1 MPTDDSKSKIPPAE
15 LLLEFIKNAKKPP
28 SFTEIAKQF
37 GITKKERKALKKELK
52 KLLKSGKVAVRKG
65 RYIIPAAEEQK
76 KTTKK
81 AAKKGDKKRITGT
94 VIAYPAG
101 FGFLQSE
108 ELEKDLY
115 IPPIEMQYL
124 LHGDKVLAEP
134 KIYKGRPEAKIVR
147 VLKRATKYVLG
158 RVEPTKKGCVLVP
171 IDSNQHLRF
180 LLPQKTCK
188 ELKPG
193 TVVDCEITRY
203 PTKSSPGRVKVKEVL
218 GHPDERSL
226 IVDIVIR
233 KYKLPTDYP
242 EEVKKEVEQIPDEI
256 PKEEI
261 ERRRDLREQVCFT
274 IDPERARDFDDAVA
288 IERTDKGYR
297 LWVHI
302 ADVSHYVKPGTKLDE
317 EAFRRSFTFYLPDR
331 ALHMLPEKLSA
342 RICSLRP
349 NEDKLAF
356 TVEMHFD
363 KEGNLLDYDIY
374 ESVIRSKARLTYD
387 QALRLIIGDPGLE
400 EKYPQVVEPLRAMA
414 ELARILNKK
423 RWERGSIDFDLPEV
437 EVIVDEFGE
446 PTAVVPYERHFAH
459 KLIEEFMIAANETVA
474 MHMQNIGY
482 PCLYRVHEEPD
493 PKKVEQLLELLRGL
507 GYPVKKVKPPYHPK
521 FFQQILEYFEG
532 KPEEMLVRYLTLRSM
547 KRAYYSPV
555 NIGHFGLASDH
566 YLHFTSPIRRYPDLI
581 VHRLTKMALKG
592 EIPDYKYWEEYLTY
606 AGEYCSAQERLAD
619 EVEEEAV
626 ERLKI
631 RMLKGYIGD
640 TFEGIITGVHPYGF
654 FVELKDFIIDGLVPI
669 ETLKDDEYIFD
680 EPNHQLVG
688 VKTGKRYRLGD
699 PVKVKLVR
707 ADEEKK
713 EVDFVLAEEQKEKEQ
728 TPA

>member
-1 MPTDDSKSKIPPAE
+1 MGLISINTMEDGKRVPSEKE
-15 LLLEFIKNAKKPP
+15 LLKYICNAKKPP
-28 SFTEIAKQF
+28 SFTEIAKHF
-37 GITKKERKALKKELK
+37 GLTKKEKKALKKELK
-52 KLLKSGKVAVRKG
+52 KLLKAGKVAVRKG
-65 RYIIPAAEEQK
+65 RYICPSKEEK
-76 KTTKK
+76 KKEE
-81 AAKKGDKKRITGT
+81 KKRIVGT

-134 KIYKGRPEAKIVR
+134 KIYKGRPEAKIIR

-158 RVEPTKKGCVLVP
+158 RVDITKKGCTLIP

-180 LLPQKTCK
+180 LLPQKVCK
-188 ELKPG
+188 ELRPG

-261 ERRRDLREQVCFT
+261 ERRRDLREQICFT

-342 RICSLRP
+342 RVCSLRP
-349 NEDKLAF
+349 DEDKLAF

-363 KEGNLLDYDIY
+363 REGNLLDYDIY

-400 EKYPQVVEPLRAMA
+400 KKYPHVVEPLRAMA

-423 RWERGSIDFDLPEV
+423 RWDRGSIDFDLPEV

-493 PKKVEQLLELLRGL
+493 PKKVQQLLELLQGL
-507 GYPVKKVKPPYHPK
+507 GYQVKKVKPPLPP
-521 FFQQILEYFEG
+521 QILPADTRILRGQTGGDAGALPDPSEHEEG
-532 KPEEMLVRYLTLRSM
+532 FLQPGQYRTLR
-547 KRAYYSPV
+547 
-555 NIGHFGLASDH
+555 FGFRPLPP
-566 YLHFTSPIRRYPDLI
+566 LHIS
-581 VHRLTKMALKG
+581 H
-592 EIPDYKYWEEYLTY
+592 
-606 AGEYCSAQERLAD
+606 
-619 EVEEEAV
+619 
-626 ERLKI
+626 
-631 RMLKGYIGD
+631 
-640 TFEGIITGVHPYGF
+640 
-654 FVELKDFIIDGLVPI
+654 
-669 ETLKDDEYIFD
+669 
-680 EPNHQLVG
+680 
-688 VKTGKRYRLGD
+688 
-699 PVKVKLVR
+699 
-707 ADEEKK
+707 
-713 EVDFVLAEEQKEKEQ
+713 
-728 TPA
+728 

>member
-1 MPTDDSKSKIPPAE
+1 MSGRDKIPPTKE
-15 LLLEFIKNAKKPP
+15 LLGFICQSKKPP
-28 SFTEIAKQF
+28 SFTEIVKHF
-37 GITKKERKALKKELK
+37 GLVKKEKKLLKKELK
-52 KLLKSGKVAVRKG
+52 KLLKAGKLAVRKG
-65 RYIIPAAEEQK
+65 RYICPSKEEK
-76 KTTKK
+76 KEE
-81 AAKKGDKKRITGT
+81 KKRIIGT

-124 LHGDKVLAEP
+124 LQGDKVLAEP
-134 KIYKGRPEAKIVR
+134 KIYKGRPEAKVIR

-158 RVEPTKKGCVLVP
+158 KVEITKKGCTLIP

-180 LLPQKTCK
+180 LLPQKVCK

-242 EEVKKEVEQIPDEI
+242 EEVKREVEQIPDEI

-261 ERRRDLREQVCFT
+261 KKRRDLREQVCFT

-342 RICSLRP
+342 RVCSLRP

-400 EKYPQVVEPLRAMA
+400 KKYPEVVEPLRIMA

-423 RWERGSIDFDLPEV
+423 RWDRGSIDFDLPEV
-437 EVIVDEFGE
+437 EVIVDEYGE

-493 PKKVEQLLELLRGL
+493 PKKVQQLLELLQGL
-507 GYPVKKVKPPYHPK
+507 GYPIKKVKPPYHPK

-547 KRAYYSPV
+547 KRAFYSPV

-592 EIPDYKYWEEYLTY
+592 EIPDYKYWEEFLTY
-606 AGEYCSAQERLAD
+606 AGEYCSSQERLAD

-631 RMLKGYIGD
+631 RMLKSYIGD

-707 ADEEKK
+707 ADEERM
-713 EVDFVLAEEQKEKEQ
+713 EVDFVLAEEENEKE
-728 TPA
+728 TS